1 MPTRTTA
8 SPKFI
13 PGVTPKF
20 DAWKKVLSYPFAFAF
35 NLKLVPVTLNIQE
48 WVK

>member
-1 MPTRTTA
+1 MSTRTTA

-20 DAWKKVLSYPFAFAF
+20 NALKKVLSYPFAFAC
-35 NLKLVPVTLNIQE
+35 NVMLVPVTLNIHE